1 MLFQTKYIHSTFNA
15 GGRFTSSVEEYQL
28 GNSSS
33 TTRPSMTTP
42 RSEHACSLF
51 TKNNGDITLIVSG
64 GGTSGGNLVSVETL
78 TKTSAG
84 WGSWSKISDLPGE
97 EYFRH
102 VMVYS
107 GELLYIIGGH
117 SSSSAQEDSIL
128 ESADGG
134 TTWTTS
140 TTSLATGREQ
150 PTVVPTNFLC
160 QWRLMERF

>member
-1 MLFQTKYIHSTFNA
+1 MTRENMHHCSVTYNDNVIYTT
-15 GGRFTSSVEEYQL
+15 GGRFTSSVEEYQY
-28 GNSSS
+28 GDDSS
-33 TTRPSMTTP
+33 TTLPSMIET

-64 GGTSGGNLVSVETL
+64 GETTISRFLVSVETL

-84 WGSWSKISDLPGE
+84 WGTWSKISDLPGE
-97 EYFRH
+97 EYHRH

-107 GELLYIIGGH
+107 GGLLYIIGGH

-134 TTWTTS
+134 TTWI
-140 TTSLATGREQ
+140 
-150 PTVVPTNFLC
+150 
-160 QWRLMERF
+160 